1 MFTKKY
7 KSYSWNKIGNHVILT
22 HEEGVIMAIRNK
34 LIQDDRD
41 DLTKDVD
48 DLDAVYLEKLKKDGI
63 DEDLLT
69 QFKELTIQLEKDKKD
84 E

>member
-1 MFTKKY
+1 
-7 KSYSWNKIGNHVILT
+7 
-22 HEEGVIMAIRNK
+22 MAIRNK
-34 LIQDDRD
+34 LIEDERD

-63 DEDLLT
+63 SEDLLN
-69 QFKELTIQLEKDKKD
+69 QFKDLTLELEKDKTN

>member
-1 MFTKKY
+1 
-7 KSYSWNKIGNHVILT
+7 
-22 HEEGVIMAIRNK
+22 MAIRNK
-34 LIQDDRD
+34 LINDERD

-63 DEDLLT
+63 SEDLLN
-69 QFKELTIQLEKDKKD
+69 QFKDLTLALEKDKTD